1 MTPLAKLTSWSYSV
15 YTQYMKCPM
24 SVMFD
29 KIKRIRIV
37 EPPNPHFIKGNA
49 VHDGAARYILTPNK
63 ALPALLRELKKK
75 PLPVKDIPVL
85 PPTYD
90 LLKGVEDRLKAFRAL
105 KAAAELEWAFTKDWL
120 PTRWDNW
127 TGAWLRVKTD
137 VCAED
142 LTGAAPLI
150 QITDWKTGRLY
161 DDHKQQRSLY
171 ALTGL
176 QMVELGLLA
185 DGRKDVKLVVE
196 HTYIDTAQSATEVFT
211 MKDLKPLK
219 REWLLRI
226 KQMMNDTVYRAKP
239 SAHACRY
246 CKFRKSAGGPCPEN
260 M

>member
-15 YTQYMKCPM
+15 YTSYLRCPM

-37 EPPNPHFIKGNA
+37 EPPNPHFEKGNR
-49 VHDGAARYILTPNK
+49 VHDGAARYILTPDK
-63 ALPALLRELKKK
+63 AMPALMRELKKK
-75 PLPVKDIPVL
+75 RLDDLV
-85 PPTYD
+85 PTYE

-105 KAAAELEWAFTKDWL
+105 KASAEQEWAFTSDWK

-127 TGAWLRVKTD
+127 TGAWLRAKVD
-137 VCAED
+137 VCSVD
-142 LTGAAPLI
+142 MTGPSPLI
-150 QITDWKTGRLY
+150 QITDWKTGKQY
-161 DDHKQQRSLY
+161 SDHTQQRSLY

-196 HTYIDTAQSATEVFT
+196 HTYIDTTQSATESFAL
-211 MKDLKPLK
+211 KDLRSLK
-219 REWLLRI
+219 REWAARI
-226 KQMMNDTVYRAKP
+226 REMMNDTVYRARP

-246 CKFRKSAGGPCPEN
+246 CKFNGKSGGPCKEGV
-260 M
+260 